1 LFVTL
6 EVALAIV
13 LLASSTL
20 MIRSLG
26 KLLSVETGF
35 STQNIMTLRVTVPPG
50 TLARDSLPGFYTQL
64 LERVRAVPGVR
75 SAAISDCPPLNA
87 GCNGTVM
94 EFLDRPKSEP
104 SRQPQVGVHWATPDL
119 FATLGVRLERGRL
132 FTTTD
137 RIGAPKVVLIS
148 KTAAQRFWPNED
160 PIGKRVSVHQGGF
173 SDGAEVIGIVGDVR
187 QFVDSLPEPDVYISY
202 YQSPRPGM
210 LLFVRTAG
218 DPASLGPDLRRAIH
232 DVAPQYPVYDM
243 QPLAART
250 AAATAQA
257 RFSSTLLTLFAIVA
271 LSLAALGIYGVMSLA
286 VAQRTREIGIRMAL
300 GADTRRV
307 MRLVVGE
314 GLGLATWGAVIG
326 LAGALL
332 ATRVLRS
339 LLFEVKP
346 SDPVTYV
353 TVVLLLGGAAG
364 LASWIPAR
372 RATRVQP
379 TEALREG

>member
-1 LFVTL
+1 LVTL

-20 MIRSLG
+20 MIRSLA

-35 STQNIMTLRVTVPPG
+35 TTQNILTLRLTVPPG
-50 TLARDSLPGFYTQL
+50 TVARDSLPGFYTQL

-75 SAAISDCPPLNA
+75 SVAISDCPPLNA
-87 GCNGTVM
+87 GCNGTLM
-94 EFLDRPKSEP
+94 EFLDRPKSDP
-104 SRQPQVGVHWATPDL
+104 SHQPQVGVHWATPEL

-132 FTTTD
+132 FNATD
-137 RIGAPKVVLIS
+137 RIGAPKVVLIG

-160 PIGKRVSVHQGGF
+160 PIGKRVAVHQGGF

-187 QFVDSLPEPDVYISY
+187 QYVDSLPAPDVYISY

-218 DPASLGPDLRRAIH
+218 DPASLGADLRRAIR
-232 DVAPQYPVYDM
+232 DVAPKYPVYDM
-243 QPLAART
+243 QPLAKRT

-257 RFSSTLLTLFAIVA
+257 RFSSTLLTLFAAVA
-271 LSLAALGIYGVMSLA
+271 LLLAALGIYGVMSLA

-314 GLGLATWGAVIG
+314 GVGLAIWGAVIG

-339 LLFEVKP
+339 LLFEVTP
-346 SDPVTYV
+346 SDPLTYV
-353 TVVLLLGGAAG
+353 MVVLLLGGAAG